1 MTGILD
7 RLQRGGWVSRDRGPK
22 TAGPSSSGCAA
33 SGRGAVRL
41 YAGMNSSLDRIC
53 AGYGGGQL
61 ELLAD
66 PLRRATDA
74 GRSATG
80 ELAAD

>member
-1 MTGILD
+1 
-7 RLQRGGWVSRDRGPK
+7 
-22 TAGPSSSGCAA
+22 
-33 SGRGAVRL
+33 
-41 YAGMNSSLDRIC
+41 MNSSLDRIC